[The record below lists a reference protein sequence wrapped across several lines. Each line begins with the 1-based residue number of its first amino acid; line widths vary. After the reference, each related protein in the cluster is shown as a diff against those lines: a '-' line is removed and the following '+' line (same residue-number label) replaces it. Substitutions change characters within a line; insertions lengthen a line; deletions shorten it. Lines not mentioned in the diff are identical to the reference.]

1 MSRRRRSY
9 VRPAEIAVPYALVA
23 VALVASWITVPRF
36 LSIDHLTSM
45 SITASYLGII
55 AIGQTLVMLLGGID
69 LSVPYTV
76 NMAAIL
82 LVQLQE
88 AGYSAT
94 SDFIIVMLFG
104 IIVGLANGIGVA
116 VFDISPLVMT
126 LGMNGILQGAALVYS
141 RGNPLG
147 ALPEFVTTLSTGL
160 TGGWPNVALLWMA
173 LTVVVTLVLVFTRF
187 GRNLYSV
194 GANRRASEL
203 SGLPVKTTIVAAY
216 TVSGLSAAL
225 AGVLLAGYTGQA
237 YLGMGDSY
245 LLPSIAVVVIGGTSI
260 FGGKGSYVQTVAGVL
275 MLTVITS
282 ALVTVG
288 VSEAERYMLYGGI
301 ILLMAYVTQVAVS
314 RDGWE
319 STSLNRKLKNFRGW
333 LEPVRRP

>member
-9 VRPAEIAVPYALVA
+9 VRPVEIAVPYALVA
-23 VALVASWITVPRF
+23 VALVVSWITVPRF
-36 LSIDHLTSM
+36 LSTGHLTSM
-45 SITASYLGII
+45 SITAAYLGII
-55 AIGQTLVMLLGGID
+55 AIGQTLVILLGGID

-76 NMAAIL
+76 NFAAIL

-88 AGYSAT
+88 SGYSAS

-104 IIVGLANGIGVA
+104 ICVGLVNGVGVA

-141 RGNPLG
+141 KGNPLG

-160 TGGWPNVALLWMA
+160 TGGWPNVVFLWMA

-203 SGLPVKTTIVAAY
+203 SGLPVRGRSSRPTPSAGSAQPSLACCSQATRARPTSAWGTPISFRRSQSSSSAGRR
-216 TVSGLSAAL
+216 SSAAR
-225 AGVLLAGYTGQA
+225 VRMCRQ
-237 YLGMGDSY
+237 SPESSC
-245 LLPSIAVVVIGGTSI
+245 LP
-260 FGGKGSYVQTVAGVL
+260 
-275 MLTVITS
+275 
-282 ALVTVG
+282 
-288 VSEAERYMLYGGI
+288 
-301 ILLMAYVTQVAVS
+301 
-314 RDGWE
+314 
-319 STSLNRKLKNFRGW
+319 
-333 LEPVRRP
+333 

>member
-9 VRPAEIAVPYALVA
+9 VRPVEIAVPYALVA
-23 VALVASWITVPRF
+23 VALVASWLTVPRF
-36 LSIDHLTSM
+36 LSTGHLTSM
-45 SITASYLGII
+45 SITAAYLGII
-55 AIGQTLVMLLGGID
+55 AIGQTLVILLGGID
-69 LSVPYTV
+69 LSIPYTV

-82 LVQLQE
+82 LVQLQWS
-88 AGYSAT
+88 GYSAS

-104 IIVGLANGIGVA
+104 ICVGLVNGVGVA

-141 RGNPLG
+141 KGNPLG

-160 TGGWPNVALLWMA
+160 TGGWPNVVFLWMA
-173 LTVVVTLVLVFTRF
+173 LAAVVTLVLVFTKF

-203 SGLPVKTTIVAAY
+203 SGLPARGTIIAAY
-216 TVSGLSAAL
+216 TVSGLCAAL

-288 VSEAERYMLYGGI
+288 VTEAERYMLYGGI
-301 ILLMAYVTQVAVS
+301 ILVMAYVNQVAVS
-314 RDGWE
+314 REGWG
-319 STSLNRKLKNFRGW
+319 SNSLPRSLKVFRGW
-333 LEPVRRP
+333 LEPIRRV